1 MVDFHHEHIHKTDH
15 SGDRPDSIEMGTPSK
30 GGTLKVYFDA
40 SRPVEADTLVARAIE
55 IHQKAIALFA
65 DSGIAKREVVK

>member
-1 MVDFHHEHIHKTDH
+1 MVDFQHKHVHFTDH
-15 SGDRPDSIEMGTPSK
+15 TTDRPDSIEIGTPSK

-65 DSGIAKREVVK
+65 DSGIAKKEVPK

>member
-1 MVDFHHEHIHKTDH
+1 MVDFQHKHVHFTDH
-15 SGDRPDSIEMGTPSK
+15 TTDRPDSIEMGTTSK

-40 SRPVEADTLVARAIE
+40 ARPEDANLLVARAIE

-65 DSGIAKREVVK
+65 DSGIAKKEVSK

>member
-1 MVDFHHEHIHKTDH
+1 MVDFQH
-15 SGDRPDSIEMGTPSK
+15 SHTHYFDRSKDRPDSIEMGTPSK

-40 SRPVEADTLVARAIE
+40 SRPDDANLLVARAIE

-65 DSGIAKREVVK
+65 DSGIAKKEVGK

>member
-15 SGDRPDSIEMGTPSK
+15 SADRPDSIEIGTPSK

-40 SRPVEADTLVARAIE
+40 SKPAEADLLIAQAVK
-55 IHQKAIALFA
+55 IHQTAAALFA
-65 DSGIAKREVVK
+65 DSGIAKKEVSK